1 VGAIAASWFTTGWI
15 GVKSVIIGLA
25 LLTVYIVISLI
36 FAKKFDQFR
45 TKSTGLAMSI
55 VLAGFFVRLMA
66 LWVATFAIYKFVEI
80 NLMALALTVGFG
92 FTVIMLITILRN
104 AREFH

>member
-1 VGAIAASWFTTGWI
+1 VGAVGAGWFTTGWF

-25 LLTVYIVISLI
+25 LLTTYIVISLI
-36 FAKKFDQFR
+36 FAGKFDQHR

-55 VLAGFFVRLMA
+55 VLAGFFVRLTA
-66 LWVATFAIYKFVEI
+66 LWVATFAIYKYVEI

-92 FTVIMLITILRN
+92 FTVIMLITILRS
-104 AREFH
+104 ARELH